1 MNIDVTASASTTG
14 VRIAGTGS
22 FVPEGVLSN
31 TDLESM
37 MDTSDDWIRKRT
49 GICERRIVDPDSQ
62 GTYTM
67 CLEAINRALDDAG
80 MEGSELDLVIIAT
93 VTMEMTCPS
102 TACRVAAA
110 IGATPAGAF
119 DMTAACSGFLYGMN
133 IADTLIRSGRHRKIG
148 VIGCDTMSSII
159 DYTDRG
165 TSILFG
171 DAAGAAILVA
181 DDDPG
186 RGSVYQK
193 IQADGRDW
201 KHLYLPKRPQELQ
214 PDDPVENRLGSIRM
228 QGREVYKFAV
238 NKFQWAIS
246 DALEHT
252 GLKADDI
259 SAYICHQS
267 NRRIIDSAV
276 EKLSLPSDRVF
287 INIDH
292 YGNSSAGSVG
302 LCLDE
307 MRREGR
313 IPEGE
318 PMILVAF
325 GGGLTWASSVWIP

>member
-287 INIDH
+287 INIDR
-292 YGNSSAGSVG
+292 YGKQ
-302 LCLDE
+302 
-307 MRREGR
+307 
-313 IPEGE
+313 
-318 PMILVAF
+318 
-325 GGGLTWASSVWIP
+325 

>member
-22 FVPEGVLSN
+22 FVPENVLSN
-31 TDLESM
+31 ADLEGM
-37 MDTSDDWIRKRT
+37 MDTNDEWIQKRT
-49 GICERRIVDPDSQ
+49 GIKERRLVDPKTQ

-67 CLEAINRALDDAG
+67 SLEAINRALDDAG
-80 MEGSELDLVIIAT
+80 MEGSELDLVILAT

-102 TACRVAAA
+102 TACRIAAA

-119 DMTAACSGFLYGMN
+119 DLTAACSGFLYGMN
-133 IADTLIRSGRHRKIG
+133 MADTLIRSGRHKKIA

-171 DAAGAAILVA
+171 DAAGAAVLVA
-181 DDDPG
+181 DEDPK
-186 RGSVYQK
+186 RGSIYQK

-201 KHLYLPKRPQELQ
+201 KSLYLPKREQEVQ
-214 PDDPVENRLGSIRM
+214 PDDGSTNELGFIRM
-228 QGREVYKFAV
+228 QGRDVYKFAV
-238 NKFQWAIS
+238 NKFQWAIT

-287 INIDH
+287 INIEH

-307 MRREGR
+307 MRRQGR
-313 IPEGE
+313 VPEGE

>member
-287 INIDH
+287 LNIDH